1 MKAQRRILSLAL
13 VLAIL
18 LALLAVPMASAA
30 GTATYN
36 GVSYSTDY
44 KTWRQG
50 NPAWGETPLGDLHTM
65 TRSGCL
71 VTSIAILMCHSGAY
85 DPAALNPGTFRDW
98 LDSKGF
104 ISHSS
109 TSSNDALLSYG
120 PISSSVSPRFY
131 YVGREYFPVDT
142 PLEEVCAKIDELRGK
157 GLYLVA
163 RVNNSGHFV
172 AVDGTI
178 ENSTDATIFD
188 PGYASKTRLSAYNG
202 TIGGLLYFR
211 ANTTGTDTILPQ
223 ITAPSAPKPGPIAS
237 TYGDGDRLTLTWTIG
252 NRATHHNLYVDRK
265 KPDGTWEENYKAYF
279 YVVSPYAIEALPAGS
294 YRLKLQAASSTT
306 TPWTFTNA
314 DYLPFTVQADSL
326 TITYDPAGGKV
337 SPTTQLVK
345 QSATYDLPT
354 PTKSGSAFLG
364 WYSDSG
370 EFVTAGVNHLS
381 NTGHTLTARWT
392 TSGVGFSKTGKYNGN
407 FKDVTSN
414 AWYRGSVASVYEYG
428 LMNGTEVNKF
438 GPDGNVTA
446 AQTITMAARL
456 RKQYLTGNG
465 SFAATD
471 PWYKAY
477 TDYALSQGILSSL
490 PKDLNAPLTRQEF
503 ASILGN
509 ALPSD
514 ALPAVN
520 KVADGAIPDVYRSDT
535 AIYQLYRAGVFTG
548 SDMSGTFRP
557 NASISRAEAAA
568 VLVRM
573 VDPNS
578 RMRIELN

>member
-1 MKAQRRILSLAL
+1 MKPQRSILSLAL
-13 VLAIL
+13 FFAIL
-18 LALLAVPMASAA
+18 LSLLAVPMAGAA
-30 GTATYN
+30 GTSTYN

-44 KTWRQG
+44 TTWRQG
-50 NPAWGETPLGDLHTM
+50 NPAWGDTPLGDLHTM

-104 ISHSS
+104 ISHSA

-120 PISSSVSPRFY
+120 PITATVSPRFY
-131 YVGREYFPVDT
+131 YVDREYFDAAT
-142 PLEEVCAKIDELRGK
+142 PLEEVCAKIDEYQSK
-157 GLYLVA
+157 GLSLVA
-163 RVNNSGHFV
+163 RVKNSGHFV
-172 AVDGTI
+172 AVNQTVDNG
-178 ENSTDATIFD
+178 TDATIFD
-188 PGYASKTRLSAYNG
+188 PGYASKTRLSDYNG
-202 TIGGLLYFR
+202 TICGLLYFR
-211 ANTTGTDTILPQ
+211 ANTAGTDTILPQ
-223 ITAPSAPKPGPIAS
+223 FAAPSAPKPGAIAS
-237 TYGDGDRLTLTWTIG
+237 TYGDGDRLTLTWTVG

-265 KPDGTWEENYKAYF
+265 KSDGTWEENYKVYF
-279 YVVSPYAIEALPAGS
+279 YVVSPYTIDALPAGD

-306 TPWTFTNA
+306 NPWTYANA
-314 DYLPFTVQADSL
+314 DYLPFTVKADSL
-326 TITYDPAGGKV
+326 TITYDPNGGKV
-337 SPTTQLVK
+337 SPTSQMVK
-345 QSATYDLPT
+345 KSAAYDLPT
-354 PTKSGSAFLG
+354 PTKSGAAFLG

-370 EFVTAGVNHLS
+370 AFATNGVNHLS
-381 NTGHTLTARWT
+381 DGGHTLTARWT
-392 TSGVGFSKTGKYNGN
+392 TAGVGFSKTGSYQGN
-407 FKDVTSN
+407 FRDVASN

-428 LMNGTEVNKF
+428 LMNGTDVNKF

-456 RKQYLTGNG
+456 RKQFLTGNG
-465 SFAATD
+465 SFAATN

-477 TDYALSQGILSSL
+477 TDYALNQGILSSL
-490 PKDLNAPLTRQEF
+490 PEDLNASLTRQEF
-503 ASILGN
+503 ASILGK
-509 ALPSD
+509 ALPSE

-520 KVADGAIPDVYRSDT
+520 HVADGAIPDVYRSDT
-535 AIYQLYRAGVFTG
+535 AIYQLYRAGIFTG

-578 RMRIELN
+578 RMRIELK

>member
-13 VLAIL
+13 VLTIL
-18 LALLAVPMASAA
+18 LSLLAVPMAGAA
-30 GTATYN
+30 GTSTYN

-44 KTWRQG
+44 TTWRQG

-85 DPAALNPGTFRDW
+85 DPAALNPGTYRDW

-104 ISHSS
+104 ISHSA

-120 PISSSVSPRFY
+120 PITANVSPRFY

-172 AVDGTI
+172 AVDGTVD
-178 ENSTDATIFD
+178 NSSDAVIFD

-211 ANTTGTDTILPQ
+211 ANTAGTDTILPQ
-223 ITAPSAPKPGPIAS
+223 FTAPSAPKPNAIAS

-265 KPDGTWEENYKAYF
+265 KSDGTWEENYKAYF
-279 YVVSPYAIEALPAGS
+279 YVVSPYTIEALPAGS

-306 TPWTFTNA
+306 NPWTFTNA
-314 DYLPFTVQADSL
+314 DYQPFTVQANSL
-326 TITYDPAGGKV
+326 TITYNANGGKV
-337 SPTTQLVK
+337 SPGSQLVK
-345 QSATYDLPT
+345 TSATYDLPT

-370 EFVTAGVNHLS
+370 NFVTTGVSHLT
-381 NTGHTLTARWT
+381 NTGHTLTARWS
-392 TSGVGFSKTGKYNGN
+392 TSGVGFAKTGSYNGS
-407 FKDVTSN
+407 FKDVASN

-428 LMNGTEVNKF
+428 LMNGTDVNK
-438 GPDGNVTA
+438 
-446 AQTITMAARL
+446 
-456 RKQYLTGNG
+456 
-465 SFAATD
+465 
-471 PWYKAY
+471 
-477 TDYALSQGILSSL
+477 
-490 PKDLNAPLTRQEF
+490 
-503 ASILGN
+503 
-509 ALPSD
+509 
-514 ALPAVN
+514 
-520 KVADGAIPDVYRSDT
+520 
-535 AIYQLYRAGVFTG
+535 
-548 SDMSGTFRP
+548 
-557 NASISRAEAAA
+557 
-568 VLVRM
+568 
-573 VDPNS
+573 
-578 RMRIELN
+578 